1 LPSYFEGLCYAV
13 IEAQVAGV
21 PVVATPVGGVAENV
35 VEGVTGKRMAVGD
48 AASLAEGVIWM
59 LDNPGERSKVADEA
73 RRRATELYA
82 KERMVA
88 ETVALYDP
96 RPG

>member
-1 LPSYFEGLCYAV
+1 V

-35 VEGVTGKRMAVGD
+35 IDGVTGKRMVVGD
-48 AASLAEGVIWM
+48 ATSLAEGVVWL
-59 LDNPGERSKVADEA
+59 LDNPASAAELAAEAKRRSTER
-73 RRRATELYA
+73 YA

-88 ETVALYDP
+88 ETLALFD
-96 RPG
+96 